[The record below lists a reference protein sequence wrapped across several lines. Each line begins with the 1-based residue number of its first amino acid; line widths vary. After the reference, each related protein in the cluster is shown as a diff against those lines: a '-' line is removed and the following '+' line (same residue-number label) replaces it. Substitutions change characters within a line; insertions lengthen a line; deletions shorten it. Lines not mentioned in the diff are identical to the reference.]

1 MNPQVYRSGLA
12 PRLPSMV
19 AVCLTG
25 TRTFVYPSTSG
36 PAISASQF
44 APSSLNT
51 DIVNYGLW
59 LGPED
64 HEKTVWSKSP
74 IARIPDTPHC
84 WSPLYAG
91 RRRTHVSEHVE
102 GKTVVLT
109 GQRRSWVQRLQ
120 DRRPGPR
127 PIRS

>member
-25 TRTFVYPSTSG
+25 TWIFVYPSTSG

-59 LGPED
+59 LSPED

-74 IARIPDTPHC
+74 IVRIPDIPHC
-84 WSPLYAG
+84 WSPCRRDGEGACLG
-91 RRRTHVSEHVE
+91 TRRRAN
-102 GKTVVLT
+102 
-109 GQRRSWVQRLQ
+109 RSV
-120 DRRPGPR
+120 DRPESVIG
-127 PIRS
+127 

>member
-25 TRTFVYPSTSG
+25 TRIFVYPGTSG

-59 LGPED
+59 LGHED
-64 HEKTVWSKSP
+64 QQKTVWSKSP
-74 IARIPDTPHC
+74 IVRIPDIPH
-84 WSPLYAG
+84 SLSS
-91 RRRTHVSEHVE
+91 RRRTEKGRIFRNPSK
-102 GKTVVLT
+102 GK
-109 GQRRSWVQRLQ
+109 
-120 DRRPGPR
+120 P
-127 PIRS
+127 